1 MTSHSPTRDTGRRA
15 RPAPGDDGASRRP
28 GPALPAPD
36 FGPADQV
43 RGWIVTGVVA
53 FLALVTRLY
62 SLGSAT
68 DGGTPIFDEK
78 HYAPQSFQISQLGIE
93 ENPGY
98 GLIVHPPVAKQI
110 QSIGG
115 FLFGYTPLGWR
126 ITAALAGVLV
136 IVLVV
141 RMTRR
146 LTRSTLL
153 GGLAGLL
160 LACDGVLFVTS
171 RVGMLDIYQVLFVTA
186 AAACLLVDRDAM
198 RLRMHRAALAGRVNP
213 ARTGP
218 AMGLAWFYFLVALMV
233 LACAAVV
240 VVLGVSLAGIAAAI
254 ALAAVGVVVSVYLL
268 RASDFGRRPVTDLG
282 PRLGFRWWRFG
293 AGVMLGLALGT
304 KWSGLYYIAFFG
316 VMALAFDIALR
327 SRYKVRAPLLGA
339 LTRDSVP
346 AFASL
351 VIWPAVLYMMSWL
364 PWFRDENAVYR
375 HVVGTKVDADSAWS
389 FLPDSVQSWIYY
401 QSSVMDF
408 HSSLTNSAG
417 NMHPWESKPWVWPM
431 SLRPMLYYMEQGP
444 EVSGCGQD
452 SCVQAIMLN
461 GTPAMW
467 WLAIPV
473 FGFALWRAVF
483 SRDARYAFALV
494 GYAAGIV
501 PWFFMLDR
509 QMYFF
514 YGALLIPFFVIMLAL
529 ILGEIAGVLRAGRA
543 LSPAQVAEQQEKRAL
558 AQAAHGAGSGEARGG
573 GRVADLRVAIATLS
587 RRQTVGFAIVA
598 VYVALVVANF
608 VFMWPVLVGQ
618 PITQLAWQNHQWL
631 PSWT

>member
-1 MTSHSPTRDTGRRA
+1 MSSNSTTIEPGGARRA
-15 RPAPGDDGASRRP
+15 MREEGRDVRRP

-36 FGPADQV
+36 FGPVDTMH
-43 RGWIVTGVVA
+43 GWLVTGVVA
-53 FLALVTRLY
+53 LIALVTRLY
-62 SLGSAT
+62 ALGSAT

-98 GLIVHPPVAKQI
+98 GLVVHPPVAKQI

-115 FLFGYTPLGWR
+115 FLFGYTPMGWR

-136 IVLVV
+136 IVLIV

-153 GGLAGLL
+153 GGIAGLL

-186 AAACLLVDRDAM
+186 AAACLLVDRDRM
-198 RLRMHRAALAGRVNP
+198 RLRMHSAALAGRVNP
-213 ARTGP
+213 KRPGP
-218 AMGLAWFYFLVALMV
+218 AMGLAWFYFLAALFVAACVVALVALGWSLTGV
-233 LACAAVV
+233 LAVIGLVAAFVA
-240 VVLGVSLAGIAAAI
+240 VSI
-254 ALAAVGVVVSVYLL
+254 YLL
-268 RASDFGRRPVTDLG
+268 RASDFGRLPVTDLG

-293 AGVMLGLALGT
+293 AGLMLGLAMGT
-304 KWSGLYYIAFFG
+304 KWSGLYYVAFFG

-351 VIWPAVLYMMSWL
+351 VLWPAVVYVMSWL

-375 HVVGTKVDADSAWS
+375 HVVGTKVDADSVLS

-444 EVSGCGQD
+444 EVSGCGQN

-473 FGFALWRAVF
+473 LGFALWRAVF
-483 SRDARYAFALV
+483 SRDGRYAFALV
-494 GYAAGIV
+494 GYCAGIV

-529 ILGEIAGVLRAGRA
+529 ILGEISGVLRAGRTPSA
-543 LSPAQVAEQQEKRAL
+543 VQRAEELEKQAL
-558 AQAAHGAGSGEARGG
+558 ARAQSGTGVRAMIAG
-573 GRVADLRVAIATLS
+573 LS
-587 RRQTVGFAIVA
+587 RRQTVGFAILA

-608 VFMWPVLVGQ
+608 VYMWPVLVGQ
-618 PITQLAWQNHQWL
+618 PITQLAWQNQQWL

>member
-1 MTSHSPTRDTGRRA
+1 MTSHSPTRDAGGPS
-15 RPAPGDDGASRRP
+15 RPAPGTEGQDRRP
-28 GPALPAPD
+28 GPGLPVPD
-36 FGPADQV
+36 FGPADHV

-53 FLALVTRLY
+53 LIALVTRLY
-62 SLGSAT
+62 ALGSAT

-78 HYAPQSFQISQLGIE
+78 HYAPQAFQISQLGIE

-115 FLFGYTPLGWR
+115 VLFGYTPLGWR
-126 ITAALAGVLV
+126 LTAALAGVLV
-136 IVLVV
+136 IVLIV
-141 RMTRR
+141 RLTRR

-186 AAACLLVDRDAM
+186 AAACLLVDRDRM
-198 RLRMHRAALAGRVNP
+198 RLRMHTAALAGRVNP
-213 ARTGP
+213 ARPGQ
-218 AMGLAWFYFLVALMV
+218 AMGLTWFYFLVALMV
-233 LACAAVV
+233 AACAAII

-254 ALAAVGVVVSVYLL
+254 ALAAAGVAVSIYLL
-268 RASDFGRRPVTDLG
+268 RASNFGRRPVTDLG

-293 AGVMLGLALGT
+293 AGIMLGLALGT

-351 VIWPAVLYMMSWL
+351 VIWPAIVYMMSWL
-364 PWFRDENAVYR
+364 PWFRDENSVYR
-375 HVVGTKVDADSAWS
+375 HVVGTKVDADSVWG

-417 NMHPWESKPWVWPM
+417 NIHPWESKPWVWPM

-444 EVSGCGQD
+444 EVGGCGED

-473 FGFALWRAVF
+473 LGFALWRAVF
-483 SRDARYAFALV
+483 SRDGRYAFALT

-543 LSPAQVAEQQEKRAL
+543 PSPAQLDEQEEKRAL
-558 AQAAHGAGSGEARGG
+558 ARAAASARGRG
-573 GRVADLRVAIATLS
+573 GREGGLVAALRVEIATLS

-608 VFMWPVLVGQ
+608 AYMWPVLIGQ